1 METIAAWW
9 SVAAAGIVAGM
20 AEGVARG
27 RVADDGVYPEAVDS
41 STAFSGT

>member
-1 METIAAWW
+1 MGTIVAWW
-9 SVAAAGIVAGM
+9 SAAAAGIVEGM

-27 RVADDGVYPEAVDS
+27 RVTDEGVYPEAVDS